1 MHEIGRLCFVF
12 KGGGK
17 KKKKA
22 HFEPGTETVFLFI
35 DAHWQLRVHAVSL
48 VLQPVT

>member
-12 KGGGK
+12 KGGE
-17 KKKKA
+17 KKA

>member
-1 MHEIGRLCFVF
+1 MKLVDFVLF
-12 KGGGK
+12 LKVE
-17 KKKKA
+17 KKKA
-22 HFEPGTETVFLFI
+22 HFEPGTETVFLFT

>member
-12 KGGGK
+12 KGGK
-17 KKKKA
+17 KKEA
-22 HFEPGTETVFLFI
+22 HFEPGTETVFLFT

>member
-1 MHEIGRLCFVF
+1 MKLVDFVLF
-12 KGGGK
+12 LKVGK

>member
-1 MHEIGRLCFVF
+1 MKLVDFVLF
-12 KGGGK
+12 LKVGG
-17 KKKKA
+17 KKA

>member
-1 MHEIGRLCFVF
+1 MKLVDFVLF
-12 KGGGK
+12 LKVG

>member
-1 MHEIGRLCFVF
+1 MKLVDFVLF
-12 KGGGK
+12 LKVGK
-17 KKKKA
+17 KKKKEA

>member
-1 MHEIGRLCFVF
+1 MKLVDFVLF
-12 KGGGK
+12 LKVEK
-17 KKKKA
+17 KKEA
-22 HFEPGTETVFLFI
+22 HFEPGTETVFLFT